1 MSKTA
6 LITGASSGIGAATA
20 RALASS
26 NINLVICGR
35 RTERLEELR
44 KELEPQ
50 VKVHVLTF
58 DVADFESVRN
68 AIDSLPEEFAP
79 IDILVNNA
87 GNAHGLG
94 PIQDGDLDDW
104 ARMIN
109 SNVIGLLNVSK
120 CLMKQMTERGSGHI
134 VNISSVAG
142 KHVYENGGVYCAT
155 KHSVEAI
162 SEAMRKDMT
171 AYGVKV
177 TNIAPGAVETEFS
190 LVRFKGDQDRA
201 GKVYEG
207 FEPLQARDIADA
219 IAYCVNAPDHVTIAD
234 MTLYAKAQSYPTTVY
249 RQPK

>member
-1 MSKTA
+1 MNRTA

-20 RALASS
+20 RAFAASR
-26 NINLVICGR
+26 INLIICGR
-35 RTERLEELR
+35 RAERLEELR

-58 DVADFESVRN
+58 DVADFEHVKN
-68 AIDSLPEEFAP
+68 AIASLPEEFSR

-94 PIQDGDLDDW
+94 PIQEGDLDDW
-104 ARMIN
+104 TRMIN

-120 CLMKQMTERGSGHI
+120 CIMKPMTERGSGHI
-134 VNISSVAG
+134 INISSVAG

-162 SEAMRKDMT
+162 SEAMRKDLT

-190 LVRFKGDQDRA
+190 LVRFKGDKDRA

-234 MTLYAKAQSYPTTVY
+234 MTIYAKAQSYPTTIY
-249 RQPK
+249 RTPQ

>member
-6 LITGASSGIGAATA
+6 FITGASSGIGAATA
-20 RALASS
+20 RVLASS
-26 NINLVICGR
+26 GIHLIICGR
-35 RTERLEELR
+35 RTERLEQLKR
-44 KELEPQ
+44 ELEGQ
-50 VKVHVLTF
+50 VRVHVLTF
-58 DVADFESVRN
+58 DVADFESVKN
-68 AIDSLPEEFAP
+68 AIDSLPEEFSS

-94 PIQDGDLDDW
+94 AIQDGDMDDW
-104 ARMIN
+104 LRMIN

-120 CLMKQMTERGSGHI
+120 CIMKQMTTRGSGHI

-190 LVRFKGDQDRA
+190 LVRFKGDSDRA

-207 FEPLQARDIADA
+207 FEPLRAEDVADA
-219 IAYCVNAPDHVTIAD
+219 IAYCIQAPDHVTIAD
-234 MTLYAKAQSYPTTVY
+234 MTLYAKAQSYPTTIY
-249 RQPK
+249 RRSE

>member
-1 MSKTA
+1 MNRTA

-20 RALASS
+20 RAFAA
-26 NINLVICGR
+26 NRINLIICGR
-35 RTERLEELR
+35 RADRLEALK
-44 KELEPQ
+44 KELEPL
-50 VKVHVLTF
+50 VKVHLLTF
-58 DVADFESVRN
+58 DVADFPAVQR
-68 AIDSLPEEFAP
+68 AIASLPAEFST

-94 PIQDGDLDDW
+94 AIQDGDPDDW
-104 ARMIN
+104 IRMIN

-120 CLMKQMTERGSGHI
+120 CIMKKMTERGSGHI

-171 AYGVKV
+171 AYGVKI

-190 LVRFKGDQDRA
+190 KVRFKGDEDRA
-201 GKVYEG
+201 AKVYEG

-219 IAYCVNAPDHVTIAD
+219 IVYCVTAPDHVTIAD
-234 MTLYAKAQSYPTTVY
+234 ITLYAKAQSSPTTIY
-249 RQPK
+249 RQEK

>member
-1 MSKTA
+1 MSRTA

-26 NINLVICGR
+26 HIHLVICGR
-35 RTERLEELR
+35 RAERLEAL
-44 KELEPQ
+44 KQELEPQ
-50 VKVHVLTF
+50 VKVHTLIF
-58 DVADFESVRN
+58 DVADFGSVKN
-68 AIDSLPEEFAP
+68 AIDSLPEEFAQ

-94 PIQDGDLDDW
+94 AIQDGDLDDW
-104 ARMIN
+104 TRMIN

-120 CLMKQMTERGSGHI
+120 CIMKQMTDRGSGHI

-190 LVRFKGDQDRA
+190 LVRFKGDEDRA

-234 MTLYAKAQSYPTTVY
+234 MTIYARAQSYPNTIY
-249 RQPK
+249 RKPK

>member
-1 MSKTA
+1 MSRTA

-20 RALASS
+20 RAFASS
-26 NINLVICGR
+26 GIHLVICGR
-35 RTERLEELR
+35 RAERLEEL
-44 KELEPQ
+44 KQELESR
-50 VKVHVLTF
+50 VKVHVLIF
-58 DVADFESVRN
+58 DVADFDSVRS
-68 AIDSLPEEFAP
+68 AVDSLPEEFAQ

-94 PIQDGDLDDW
+94 AIQDGDVEDW
-104 ARMIN
+104 TRMIN

-120 CLMKQMTERGSGHI
+120 CIMKQMTVRGSGHI
-134 VNISSVAG
+134 INISSVAG

-190 LVRFKGDQDRA
+190 LVRFKGDSERA
-201 GKVYEG
+201 TKVYEG
-207 FEPLQARDIADA
+207 FEPLQAGDIADA
-219 IAYCVNAPDHVTIAD
+219 IAYCVNAPEHVTVAD
-234 MTLYAKAQSYPTTVY
+234 MTLYAKAQSYPTTIY
-249 RQPK
+249 RTLK

>member
-1 MSKTA
+1 MSRTA

-20 RALASS
+20 RAFAASH
-26 NINLVICGR
+26 IHLIICGR
-35 RTERLEELR
+35 RTERLEELKR
-44 KELEPQ
+44 ELAPQ

-58 DVADFESVRN
+58 DVADYESVKN
-68 AIDSLPEEFAP
+68 AIESLPEEFSR

-94 PIQDGDLDDW
+94 PIHEGDLNDW
-104 ARMIN
+104 TQMIN

-120 CLMKQMTERGSGHI
+120 CLMKHMTERGSGHI

-162 SEAMRKDMT
+162 SEAMRKDLT

-190 LVRFKGDQDRA
+190 LVRFKGDQERA

-207 FEPLQARDIADA
+207 FEPLQAGDIADA
-219 IAYCVNAPDHVTIAD
+219 IAYCVNAPEHVTIAD
-234 MTLYAKAQSYPTTVY
+234 MTIYAKAQSYPTTIY
-249 RQPK
+249 RNPK

>member
-1 MSKTA
+1 MSRTA

-20 RALASS
+20 RAFASS
-26 NINLVICGR
+26 GIQLVICGR
-35 RTERLEELR
+35 RAEKLEAL
-44 KELEPQ
+44 KLELESR
-50 VKVHVLTF
+50 VRVYVLVF

-68 AIDSLPEEFAP
+68 AIDSLPEEFAQ

-94 PIQDGDLDDW
+94 AIQDGDLDDW
-104 ARMIN
+104 TRMIN

-120 CLMKQMTERGSGHI
+120 CIMKPMTVRGSGHI

-190 LVRFKGDQDRA
+190 LVRFKGDSERA
-201 GKVYEG
+201 TKVYEG

-219 IAYCVNAPDHVTIAD
+219 IAYCVNAPEHVTIAD
-234 MTLYAKAQSYPTTVY
+234 MTLYAKAQSYPTTIY
-249 RQPK
+249 RTSK